1 MVLSWVALSL
11 ASSLS
16 LAIHHCR
23 YVHNKP
29 DYFRTTFLLVRALFF
44 CRDQIELLQRHIYV
58 VLHTANKREET
69 FILREEQT
77 VGIVL
82 QMGPKAEDV
91 KGPWNPI
98 SFAYRFVIGVLA
110 ASYFVLVPIYMW
122 LKDLVVPKGQPI

>member
-1 MVLSWVALSL
+1 
-11 ASSLS
+11 
-16 LAIHHCR
+16 
-23 YVHNKP
+23 VHNKP
-29 DYFRTTFLLVRALFF
+29 DYFRTTFLLVRAHFF
-44 CRDQIELLQRHIYV
+44 CRDQIELLQRHIHV
-58 VLHTANKREET
+58 FLHAANNRKET

-98 SFAYRFVIGVLA
+98 SFAYRFIIGVLA

-122 LKDLVVPKGQPI
+122 LKDLVTPKGQPI

>member
-16 LAIHHCR
+16 LVIHHCR

-29 DYFRTTFLLVRALFF
+29 DYFRTTFLLVRAHFF
-44 CRDQIELLQRHIYV
+44 CRDKIELLQRHIHV
-58 VLHTANKREET
+58 FLHTANKREET

-122 LKDLVVPKGQPI
+122 LKDLVTPKGQPI